1 MKIDKTKPT
10 TNAERQR
17 AHRQRVKDRLAGLPP
32 APPPKAPKKPPLRS
46 TRPKQLEAVA
56 STLSSLLAEYEGWL
70 ESLPANLAES
80 EKAEQLQ
87 DTIAHLQ
94 AALDELEAIDPPRVG
109 R

>member
-32 APPPKAPKKPPLRS
+32 ALPPKSPKKSPPRS
-46 TRPKQLEAVA
+46 TRPKQLEAAV
-56 STLSSLLAEYEGWL
+56 STLRGLLAGYEGWL
-70 ESLPANLAES
+70 ESLPANLTES
-80 EKAEQLQ
+80 EKAGQLQ
-87 DTIAHLQ
+87 DTIAHRQ

>member
-1 MKIDKTKPT
+1 MNRDKTKPT

-32 APPPKAPKKPPLRS
+32 VVPPPAPPKPPHRP
-46 TRPKQLEAVA
+46 TRPKQLEEAV
-56 STLSSLLAEYEGWL
+56 STLRGLLAGYEGWL
-70 ESLPANLAES
+70 ENLPANLAES
-80 EKAEQLQ
+80 EKAGQLQ
-87 DTIAHLQ
+87 DTIAHLE